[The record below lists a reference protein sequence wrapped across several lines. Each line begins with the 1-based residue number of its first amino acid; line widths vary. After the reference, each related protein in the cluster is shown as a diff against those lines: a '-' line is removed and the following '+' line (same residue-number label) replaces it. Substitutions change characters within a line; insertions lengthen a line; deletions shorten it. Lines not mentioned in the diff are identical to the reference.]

1 MGKGDTRRPMRI
13 SQEEYDANWE
23 AAFGTGGDQTNS
35 REDLKVSE
43 EPTRQPDPQTQESTE
58 EKK

>member
-1 MGKGDTRRPMRI
+1 MPTGKQL
-13 SQEEYDANWE
+13 SELEEIKQIAEN
-23 AAFGTGGDQTNS
+23 
-35 REDLKVSE
+35 LKVSE